1 MESKKICVFGAGI
14 SGLVQALF
22 NQEKGHSVCIL
33 DESDKVGGVLKS
45 KQENGYL
52 LDFGANTFSLRKKEI
67 QDFLTRYD
75 VLDHAWDAN
84 LLANK
89 RFIVRNG
96 KLVSLPQSFFLLF
109 YLEFSKPLREITASS
124 RTFHS
129 PS

>member
-67 QDFLTRYD
+67 QDLKRKNEID
-75 VLDHAWDAN
+75 SKKMQKN
-84 LLANK
+84 L
-89 RFIVRNG
+89 I
-96 KLVSLPQSFFLLF
+96 KLKKSQAKILKKKYSLF
-109 YLEFSKPLREITASS
+109 
-124 RTFHS
+124 
-129 PS
+129 